1 MTTTEERGLM
11 SSDLPFELRMCPH
24 LRRERQGPAVR
35 RVRTP
40 AGDDAWLVTGY
51 AEIRELLND
60 GRIGRSHPAP
70 DDRAQYAGNPTYDQV
85 MGSDHGA
92 ADAMHAG
99 LRGVLKPHF
108 TTRRMLELRP
118 ALAELVRE
126 RVDALLEHGAPA
138 DLRED
143 FSGPLVRLVFAEML
157 GVPAADRD
165 RCAELMRLGATGE
178 LGGLYVFLTEL
189 AADPPPDSMVARL
202 CAGGLTG
209 DQVVQIAML
218 LQFAG
223 FGATVKQIEYG
234 FLLLTQDPPR
244 RELLAANPELLPV
257 AVEEMLRLSGSLS
270 LPRYA
275 REDVTV
281 GGVRI
286 GAGDLVLLDLTQGN
300 YDADAFPDPTGF
312 APERSPNRHL
322 TFGHGVWTCLGAPL
336 ARQVLH
342 LVLGALLTRV
352 PTLRPTTPIG
362 NTSGPLSGGLPE
374 TLEVAW

>member
-1 MTTTEERGLM
+1 M

-24 LRRERQGPAVR
+24 LRRARQGPAVR

-40 AGDDAWLVTGY
+40 TGDDAWLVSGH

-70 DDRAQYAGNPTYDQV
+70 EERARYAGNPTYDQV
-85 MGSDHGA
+85 MGADHGA

-99 LRGVLKPHF
+99 LRAALKPHF

-118 ALAELVRE
+118 ALAALVE
-126 RVDALLEHGAPA
+126 ARVDALLAQGPPA

-143 FSGPLVRLVFAEML
+143 FAGPLVRQVFAEML

-165 RCAELMRLGATGE
+165 RCAELMRLGAAGD

-189 AADPPPDSMVARL
+189 AAAPPESSMVARL
-202 CAGGLTG
+202 GEAGLAA

-234 FLLLTQDPPR
+234 FLLLAQDRSR
-244 RELLAANPELLPV
+244 RELLAADPELLPL
-257 AVEEMLRLSGSLS
+257 AVEELLRLAGSLS

-275 REDVTV
+275 REDLTI
-281 GGVRI
+281 GGVVI

-300 YDADAFPDPTGF
+300 YDSDAFAEPTEF
-312 APERSPNRHL
+312 SPERSPNRHL

-336 ARQVLH
+336 ARQVLR
-342 LVLGALLTRV
+342 LVFAALLTRV
-352 PTLRPTTPIG
+352 PTLRPLTPVG
-362 NTSGPLSGGLPE
+362 NVSGPLSGGLPE
-374 TLEVAW
+374 TLLVTW